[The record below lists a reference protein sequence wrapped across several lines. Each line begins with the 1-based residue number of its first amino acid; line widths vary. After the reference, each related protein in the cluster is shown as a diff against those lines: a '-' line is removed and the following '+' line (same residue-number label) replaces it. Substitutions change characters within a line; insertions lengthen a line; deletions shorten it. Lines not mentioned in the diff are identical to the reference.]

1 MQYQILIKQQG
12 NESFLAIPLGIP
24 QLKVEGKT
32 KEQAIDEAKK
42 LIEVLLKQGEIV
54 TIEIESKTSNP
65 WLELHGKLKDEPA
78 FEEFLAEIS
87 TYREFLDKEI
97 KILDEKCVYKE
108 TI

>member
-32 KEQAIDEAKK
+32 REQALDEAKK
-42 LIEVLLKQGEIV
+42 LIEILLKQGEIV
-54 TIEIESKTSNP
+54 TIEIEPKTSNP

-78 FEEFLAEIS
+78 FEEFLAEING
-87 TYREFLDKEI
+87 YREFLDKEI
-97 KILDEKCVYKE
+97 V
-108 TI
+108 